1 MLLESAE
8 GRGVADGREDDGW
21 RPWLLQTELG
31 DERWG
36 GGRRGPG
43 KGKSER
49 GGQRDR
55 DDTGKSSTR
64 PGDRRQA
71 GGGRERTRARHASPL
86 PTGRRKKTALPSVGW
101 AATVP
106 EQVGRPR

>member
-1 MLLESAE
+1 MANGVGDDELRSGACRERAE
-8 GRGVADGREDDGW
+8 EGE
-21 RPWLLQTELG
+21 
-31 DERWG
+31 
-36 GGRRGPG
+36 
-43 KGKSER
+43 SER

-71 GGGRERTRARHASPL
+71 GGCRERTRARHASPP
-86 PTGRRKKTALPSVGW
+86 PTGRRKKMALPSVGW

>member
-1 MLLESAE
+1 MPLGSAE
-8 GRGVADGREDDGW
+8 RRGWLVAARTMGGGHGCS
-21 RPWLLQTELG
+21 RPSSGTS
-31 DERWG
+31 D

-43 KGKSER
+43 KGESER

-71 GGGRERTRARHASPL
+71 GGGRERTRARHASRL

-101 AATVP
+101 AA
-106 EQVGRPR
+106 QLGRQQ

>member
-1 MLLESAE
+1 MREA
-8 GRGVADGREDDGW
+8 VAAVAADGGDGYARAARE
-21 RPWLLQTELG
+21 RES
-31 DERWG
+31 
-36 GGRRGPG
+36 G
-43 KGKSER
+43 KRESER

-64 PGDRRQA
+64 PGDHRQA

-101 AATVP
+101 AATMP